1 MIANI
6 LGSPHPVYALGVA
19 PGAAGDKQYTL
30 SEISEELGVTRERI
44 R

>member
-1 MIANI
+1 MIVNI
-6 LGSPHPVYALGVA
+6 LGSPHPVHALGVA
-19 PGAAGDKQYTL
+19 PGTEGEKQYTL